1 MIDGLMAYD
10 LNVAT
15 HLTLVKEGQDARV
28 RRSSLLYMQYT
39 QGRKRVSR
47 TILGLELAPPIQRQ
61 QVAENEAQAREQS
74 QMTAITTKTECSRR
88 ADCCDDDYAL

>member
-1 MIDGLMAYD
+1 MIDGLMACD

-15 HLTLVKEGQDARV
+15 HLTLVKEEQDARV
-28 RRSSLLYMQYT
+28 RRSSLLYT

-47 TILGLELAPPIQRQ
+47 TILGMEIAPPIQRQ
-61 QVAENEAQAREQS
+61 QVDENEAQAREQS
-74 QMTAITTKTECSRR
+74 QMTAITTKTECSRG

>member
-15 HLTLVKEGQDARV
+15 HLTLVKEEQDARV
-28 RRSSLLYMQYT
+28 RRSSLLYT

-47 TILGLELAPPIQRQ
+47 TILGMEIAPPIRQ